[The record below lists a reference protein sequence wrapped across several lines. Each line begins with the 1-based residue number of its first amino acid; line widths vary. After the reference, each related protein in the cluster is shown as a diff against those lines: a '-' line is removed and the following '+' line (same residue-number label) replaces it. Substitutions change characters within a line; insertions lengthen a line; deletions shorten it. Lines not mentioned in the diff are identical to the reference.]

1 MRAFEVALAFPVI
14 RAPHLG
20 IEIKCD
26 LVALSSRRIGLPLD
40 GLQEGRTNEH
50 FEHHL

>member
-20 IEIKCD
+20 IDIKCD
-26 LVALSSRRIGLPLD
+26 LVALRPRRIGLPLD